1 MKGKGRQSFPF
12 RCLIMDKEKRIDLTD
27 KAIKGVV
34 QSLANSVR
42 DGEDYIPAKA
52 YVTENFWKGTEEFLE
67 KPRKGAK
74 WSLGYANI
82 NLTPADY
89 AKHAYYM
96 GGYIS
101 PDNKFKNIIEEV
113 VDDMQGRAIALDDG
127 SGRGVSV
134 FCTID
139 CIGTTNGDI
148 RVIRKK
154 FKNKFEKLFPDKKI
168 ASVNVFSTHTH
179 SCVDT
184 EGIWTDFPG
193 KLFRN
198 LGRRY
203 TGKGVLERGADEQ
216 YMRFLCEGVSDTL
229 IKAVQDMCEGKL
241 YLAQKD
247 ITEDYFSNR
256 NRPSAPSIVTDITR
270 LTFIPSDKKR
280 TPTMIINLPAHPDV
294 AGLPVGDE
302 PGSGRRLS
310 GDYVHYLGE
319 FINRAGYNLMFFNGA
334 ICAIYMARDKSNDG
348 LKFNYRY
355 EQSIRFGYE
364 IARIALSLTKTLNE
378 IKKDKL
384 LYNEEEILRDMTL
397 SAQNGG
403 TYTLWCENWE
413 PVEEKKV
420 QPLLNIRLSEVKIPI
435 KNPVMALAG
444 KLKLANFKVLTEG
457 KHKYAIYSEIGY
469 LELGKELKVAMVPG
483 EFCCDL
489 LTGGASL
496 YADGAVSHKDFG
508 YPSVREIFG
517 EDTIAFGLAN
527 DAIGYIVP
535 DNDYTMGDPMNHYHE
550 LVSLGDETGSSV
562 MKGFIKMAK
571 ELGIK

>member
-1 MKGKGRQSFPF
+1 
-12 RCLIMDKEKRIDLTD
+12 MDVEKRINLTD
-27 KAIKGVV
+27 KVIHGVLQGFSNAV
-34 QSLANSVR
+34 K
-42 DGEDYIPAKA
+42 DGSDYIPVEA
-52 YVTENFWKGTEEFLE
+52 YVPENFFEGTNKFL
-67 KPRKGAK
+67 KNPSKNGK

-82 NLTPADY
+82 NLTPLDY
-89 AKHAYYM
+89 AKRNYYM

-101 PDNKFKNIIEEV
+101 PDNGFKNLIEEV
-113 VDDMQGRAIALDDG
+113 VDAMKGRAIALDDG

-154 FKNKFEKLFPDKKI
+154 FKEKFEALYPDRKI

-193 KLFRN
+193 KLLRN
-198 LGRRY
+198 FKRKK
-203 TGKGVLERGADEQ
+203 KGNGALERGADEQ

-229 IKAVQDMCEGKL
+229 IKAVQDMCEGEL
-241 YLAQKD
+241 TLAQKD

-270 LTFIPSDKKR
+270 LIFTPDDKSK

-294 AGLPVGDE
+294 AGFPVKDE

-310 GDYVHYLGE
+310 GDYVYYLGE
-319 FINRAGYNLMFFNGA
+319 TVSKAGYNLMFFNGA
-334 ICAIYMARDKSNDG
+334 ICAIYMARGKSNDD
-348 LKFNYRY
+348 LKFHHRY
-355 EQSIRFGYE
+355 EESIRFGRE
-364 IARIALSLTKTLNE
+364 IGRIALSLTKTLDE

-384 LYNEEEILRDMTL
+384 LYDEAEIATDTELAKR
-397 SAQNGG
+397 NGG
-403 TYTLWCENWE
+403 KYTLWCEGWE

-420 QPLLNIRLSEVKIPI
+420 KPLLNIRIKEVKIPI
-435 KNPVMALAG
+435 MNPLMAAAG

-457 KHKYAIYSEIGY
+457 KGKYAIYSEIGY
-469 LELGKELKVAMVPG
+469 IEFGKELKVAMVPG

-489 LTGGASL
+489 LKGGASL
-496 YADGAVSHKDFG
+496 YADGSITHTDFG
-508 YPSVREIFG
+508 LPSVRDIFG

-550 LVSLGDETGSSV
+550 LVSLGCLTGSSV
-562 MKGFIKMAK
+562 MKGFVEMAK
-571 ELGIK
+571 ELEIK

>member
-1 MKGKGRQSFPF
+1 
-12 RCLIMDKEKRIDLTD
+12 MDVEKRINFTD
-27 KAIKGVV
+27 KVIHGILQGFSNAVK
-34 QSLANSVR
+34 
-42 DGEDYIPAKA
+42 DGSDYIPVEA
-52 YVTENFWKGTEEFLE
+52 YVPENFFEGTKKFL
-67 KPRKGAK
+67 KNPSKNGK

-82 NLTPADY
+82 NLTPLDY
-89 AKHAYYM
+89 ANRNYYM

-101 PDNKFKNIIEEV
+101 PDNGFKNLIEEV
-113 VDDMQGRAIALDDG
+113 VDAMKGRAIALDDG

-154 FKNKFEKLFPDKKI
+154 FREKFEELYPDRKI

-193 KLFRN
+193 KLLRN
-198 LGRRY
+198 FKRKK
-203 TGKGVLERGADEQ
+203 KGNGALERGADEQ

-229 IKAVQDMCEGKL
+229 IKAVQDMCEGEL
-241 YLAQKD
+241 TIAQKD

-270 LTFIPSDKKR
+270 LTFTPDDKSK

-294 AGLPVGDE
+294 AGFPVKDE

-310 GDYVHYLGE
+310 GDYVYYLGE
-319 FINRAGYNLMFFNGA
+319 TVSKAGYNLMFFNGA
-334 ICAIYMARDKSNDG
+334 ICAIYMARGKSNDD
-348 LKFNYRY
+348 LKFNHRY
-355 EQSIRFGYE
+355 EESIRFGRE
-364 IARIALSLTKTLNE
+364 IGRIALSLTKTLDE

-384 LYNEEEILRDMTL
+384 LYDEAEIVTDTELAKR
-397 SAQNGG
+397 NGG
-403 TYTLWCENWE
+403 NYTLWCEGWE

-420 QPLLNIRLSEVKIPI
+420 KPLLNIRIKEVKIPI
-435 KNPVMALAG
+435 MNPLMAAAG

-457 KHKYAIYSEIGY
+457 KGKYAIYSEIGY
-469 LELGKELKVAMVPG
+469 IEFGKELKVAMVPG

-489 LTGGASL
+489 LKGGASL
-496 YADGAVSHKDFG
+496 YADGSITHTDFG
-508 YPSVREIFG
+508 LPSVRDIFG

-550 LVSLGDETGSSV
+550 LVSLGCLTGSSV
-562 MKGFIKMAK
+562 MKGFVEMAK
-571 ELGIK
+571 ELQIK

>member
-1 MKGKGRQSFPF
+1 
-12 RCLIMDKEKRIDLTD
+12 MDVEKRINFTD
-27 KAIKGVV
+27 KVIHGILQGFSNAVK
-34 QSLANSVR
+34 
-42 DGEDYIPAKA
+42 DGSDYIPVEA
-52 YVTENFWKGTEEFLE
+52 YVPENFFEGTKKFL
-67 KPRKGAK
+67 KNPSKNGK

-82 NLTPADY
+82 NLTPLDY
-89 AKHAYYM
+89 ANRNYYM

-101 PDNKFKNIIEEV
+101 PDNGFKNLIEEV
-113 VDDMQGRAIALDDG
+113 VDAMKGRAIALDDG

-154 FKNKFEKLFPDKKI
+154 FKEKFEELYPDRKI

-193 KLFRN
+193 KLLRN
-198 LGRRY
+198 FKRKK
-203 TGKGVLERGADEQ
+203 KGNGALERGADEQ

-229 IKAVQDMCEGKL
+229 IKAVQDMCEGEL
-241 YLAQKD
+241 TIAQKD

-270 LTFIPSDKKR
+270 LTFTPDDKSK

-294 AGLPVGDE
+294 AGFPVKDE

-310 GDYVHYLGE
+310 GDYVYYLGE
-319 FINRAGYNLMFFNGA
+319 TVSKAGYNLMFFNGA
-334 ICAIYMARDKSNDG
+334 ICAIYMARGKSNDD
-348 LKFNYRY
+348 LKFNHRY
-355 EQSIRFGYE
+355 EESIRFGRE
-364 IARIALSLTKTLNE
+364 IGRIALSLTKTLDE

-384 LYNEEEILRDMTL
+384 LYDEAEIVTDTELAKR
-397 SAQNGG
+397 NGG
-403 TYTLWCENWE
+403 NYTLWCEGWE

-420 QPLLNIRLSEVKIPI
+420 KPLLNIRIKEVKIPI
-435 KNPVMALAG
+435 MNPLMAAAG
-444 KLKLANFKVLTEG
+444 KLKLANFKVLTDG
-457 KHKYAIYSEIGY
+457 KGKYAIYSEIGY
-469 LELGKELKVAMVPG
+469 IEFGKELKVAMVPG

-489 LTGGASL
+489 LKGGASL
-496 YADGAVSHKDFG
+496 YADGSITHTDFG
-508 YPSVREIFG
+508 LPSVRDIFG

-550 LVSLGDETGSSV
+550 LVSLGCLTGSSV
-562 MKGFIKMAK
+562 MKGFVEMAK
-571 ELGIK
+571 ELEIK

>member
-1 MKGKGRQSFPF
+1 
-12 RCLIMDKEKRIDLTD
+12 MDVEKRINFTD
-27 KAIKGVV
+27 KVIHGILQGFSNAVK
-34 QSLANSVR
+34 
-42 DGEDYIPAKA
+42 DGSDYIPVEA
-52 YVTENFWKGTEEFLE
+52 YVPENFFEGTKKFL
-67 KPRKGAK
+67 KNPSKNGK

-82 NLTPADY
+82 NLTPLDY
-89 AKHAYYM
+89 ANRNYYM

-101 PDNKFKNIIEEV
+101 PDNGFKNLIEEV
-113 VDDMQGRAIALDDG
+113 VDAMKGRSIAIDDG

-154 FKNKFEKLFPDKKI
+154 FKEKFEELYPDRKI

-193 KLFRN
+193 KLLRN
-198 LGRRY
+198 FKRKK
-203 TGKGVLERGADEQ
+203 KGNGALERGADEQ

-229 IKAVQDMCEGKL
+229 IKAVQDMCEGEL
-241 YLAQKD
+241 TIAQKD

-270 LTFIPSDKKR
+270 LTFTPDDKSK

-294 AGLPVGDE
+294 AGFPVKDE

-310 GDYVHYLGE
+310 GDYVYYLGE
-319 FINRAGYNLMFFNGA
+319 TVSKAGYNLMFFNGA
-334 ICAIYMARDKSNDG
+334 ICAIYMARGKSNDD
-348 LKFNYRY
+348 LKFHHRY
-355 EQSIRFGYE
+355 EESIRFGRE
-364 IARIALSLTKTLNE
+364 IGRIALSLTKTLDE

-384 LYNEEEILRDMTL
+384 LYDEAEIATDTELAKR
-397 SAQNGG
+397 NGG
-403 TYTLWCENWE
+403 NYTLWCEGWE

-420 QPLLNIRLSEVKIPI
+420 KPLLNIRIKEVKIPI
-435 KNPVMALAG
+435 MNPLMAAAG

-457 KHKYAIYSEIGY
+457 KGKYAIYSEIGY
-469 LELGKELKVAMVPG
+469 IEFGKELKVAMVPG

-489 LTGGASL
+489 LKGGASL
-496 YADGAVSHKDFG
+496 YADGSITHTDFG
-508 YPSVREIFG
+508 LPSVRDIFG

-550 LVSLGDETGSSV
+550 LVSLGCLTGSSV
-562 MKGFIKMAK
+562 MKGFVEMAK
-571 ELGIK
+571 ELEIK

>member
-1 MKGKGRQSFPF
+1 ME
-12 RCLIMDKEKRIDLTD
+12 KEKRVQLTH
-27 KAIKGVV
+27 KAINGVLQV
-34 QSLANSVR
+34 FANSLK
-42 DGEDYIPAKA
+42 DGGDFIPVGS
-52 YVTENFWKGTEEFLE
+52 YVPENFWEGTEEFLE
-67 KPRKGAK
+67 KPAEKAK
-74 WSLGYANI
+74 WSLGYANVD
-82 NLTPADY
+82 LTPVDY
-89 AKHAYYM
+89 AKRNYYM
-96 GGYIS
+96 GGYIA
-101 PDNKFKNIIEEV
+101 PENKFKNLIEEV

-154 FKNKFEKLFPDKKI
+154 FKEKFLEQFPDKKI

-184 EGIWTDFPG
+184 EGLWTDFPG
-193 KLFRN
+193 KLLRN
-198 LGRRY
+198 WKRNRR
-203 TGKGVLERGADEQ
+203 GKGVLERGADEQ
-216 YMRFLCEGVSDTL
+216 YMRFLCESVSDTL
-229 IKAVQDMCEGKL
+229 IKAVADMCEGKMT
-241 YLAQKD
+241 LAQKD

-270 LTFIPSDKKR
+270 LTFIPDDKKR
-280 TPTMIINLPAHPDV
+280 TPTMIVNLPAHPDV

-302 PGSGRRLS
+302 PGSGRRLC
-310 GDYVHYLGE
+310 GDYVHYMGKT
-319 FINRAGYNLMFFNGA
+319 INKAGFNFMFFNGA

-348 LKFNYRY
+348 LKFNHRY
-355 EQSIRFGYE
+355 EQSIRFGRE
-364 IARIALSLTKTLNE
+364 VGRIALSLTKTLDE

-384 LYNEEEILRDMTL
+384 LYDEAEIATDSEL
-397 SAQNGG
+397 SKRNGAK
-403 TYTLWCENWE
+403 YTLWCEDWE

-420 QPLLNIRLSEVKIPI
+420 SPLLNIRIKEVKIPI
-435 KNPVMALAG
+435 KNPLLAAAG
-444 KLKLANFKVLTEG
+444 KLRLANYKVLTEG
-457 KHKYAIYSEIGY
+457 ENAYAVYSEIGY
-469 LELGKELKVAMVPG
+469 IEFGNELKVAMVPG

-496 YADGAVSHKDFG
+496 YADGSVSHKDFG

-535 DNDYTMGDPMNHYHE
+535 DNDYTMGDPKDHYHE
-550 LVSLGDETGSSV
+550 LVSLGYLTGSSV
-562 MKGFIKMAK
+562 MQGFVDMAK
-571 ELGIK
+571 ELKIK

>member
-1 MKGKGRQSFPF
+1 ME
-12 RCLIMDKEKRIDLTD
+12 KEKRVQLTH
-27 KAIKGVV
+27 KAINGVLQV
-34 QSLANSVR
+34 FANSLK
-42 DGEDYIPAKA
+42 DGGDFIPVGS
-52 YVTENFWKGTEEFLE
+52 YVPENFWEGTEKFLE
-67 KPRKGAK
+67 KPAEKAK
-74 WSLGYANI
+74 WSLGYANVD
-82 NLTPADY
+82 LTPVDY
-89 AKHAYYM
+89 AKRNYYM
-96 GGYIS
+96 GGYIA
-101 PDNKFKNIIEEV
+101 PENKFKNLIEEV

-154 FKNKFEKLFPDKKI
+154 FKEKFLEQFPDKKI

-184 EGIWTDFPG
+184 EGLWTDFPG
-193 KLFRN
+193 KLLRN
-198 LGRRY
+198 WKRNRR
-203 TGKGVLERGADEQ
+203 GKGVLERGADEQ
-216 YMRFLCEGVSDTL
+216 YMRFLCESVSDTL
-229 IKAVQDMCEGKL
+229 IKAVADMCEGKMT
-241 YLAQKD
+241 LAQKD

-270 LTFIPSDKKR
+270 LTFIPDNKKR
-280 TPTMIINLPAHPDV
+280 TPTMIVNLPAHPDV

-302 PGSGRRLS
+302 PGSGRRLC
-310 GDYVHYLGE
+310 GDYVHYMGKT
-319 FINRAGYNLMFFNGA
+319 INKAGFNFMFFNGA

-348 LKFNYRY
+348 LKFNHRY
-355 EQSIRFGYE
+355 EQSIRFGRE
-364 IARIALSLTKTLNE
+364 VGRIALSLTKTLDE

-384 LYNEEEILRDMTL
+384 LYDEAEIATDSEL
-397 SAQNGG
+397 SKRNGAK
-403 TYTLWCENWE
+403 YTLWCEDWE

-420 QPLLNIRLSEVKIPI
+420 SPLLNIRIKEVKIPI
-435 KNPVMALAG
+435 KNPLLAAAG
-444 KLKLANFKVLTEG
+444 KLRLANYKVLTEG
-457 KHKYAIYSEIGY
+457 ENAYAVYSEIGY
-469 LELGKELKVAMVPG
+469 IEFGNELKVAMVPG

-496 YADGAVSHKDFG
+496 YADGSVSHKDFG

-535 DNDYTMGDPMNHYHE
+535 DNDYTMGDPKDHYHE
-550 LVSLGDETGSSV
+550 LVSLGYLTGSSV
-562 MKGFIKMAK
+562 MQGFVDMAK
-571 ELGIK
+571 ELKIK

>member
-1 MKGKGRQSFPF
+1 
-12 RCLIMDKEKRIDLTD
+12 MDVEKRINLTD
-27 KAIKGVV
+27 KVIHGILQGFSNAVK
-34 QSLANSVR
+34 
-42 DGEDYIPAKA
+42 DGSDYIPVEA
-52 YVTENFWKGTEEFLE
+52 YVPENFFEGTKKFL
-67 KPRKGAK
+67 KNPSKNGK

-82 NLTPADY
+82 NLTPLDY
-89 AKHAYYM
+89 AKRNYYM

-101 PDNKFKNIIEEV
+101 PDNGFKNLIEEV
-113 VDDMQGRAIALDDG
+113 VDAMKGRAIALDDG

-148 RVIRKK
+148 KVIRKK
-154 FKNKFEKLFPDKKI
+154 FKEKFEELYPDRKI

-193 KLFRN
+193 KLLRN
-198 LGRRY
+198 FKRKK
-203 TGKGVLERGADEQ
+203 KGNGALERGADEQ

-229 IKAVQDMCEGKL
+229 IKAVQDMCEGEL
-241 YLAQKD
+241 TLAQKD

-270 LTFIPSDKKR
+270 LIFTPDDKSK

-294 AGLPVGDE
+294 AGFPVKDE

-310 GDYVHYLGE
+310 GDYVYYLGE
-319 FINRAGYNLMFFNGA
+319 TVSKAGYNLMFFNGA
-334 ICAIYMARDKSNDG
+334 ICAIYMARGKSNDD
-348 LKFNYRY
+348 LKFHHRY
-355 EQSIRFGYE
+355 EESIRFGRE
-364 IARIALSLTKTLNE
+364 IGRIALSLTKTLDE

-384 LYNEEEILRDMTL
+384 LYNEAEIATDTELAKR
-397 SAQNGG
+397 NGG
-403 TYTLWCENWE
+403 KYTLWCEGWE

-420 QPLLNIRLSEVKIPI
+420 KPLLNIRIKEVKIPI
-435 KNPVMALAG
+435 MNPLMAAAG

-457 KHKYAIYSEIGY
+457 KGKYAIYSEIGY
-469 LELGKELKVAMVPG
+469 IEFGKELKVAMVPG

-489 LTGGASL
+489 LKGGASL
-496 YADGAVSHKDFG
+496 YADGSITHTDFG
-508 YPSVREIFG
+508 LPSVRDIFG

-550 LVSLGDETGSSV
+550 LVSLGCLTGSSV
-562 MKGFIKMAK
+562 MKGFVEMARELEIK
-571 ELGIK
+571 

>member
-1 MKGKGRQSFPF
+1 
-12 RCLIMDKEKRIDLTD
+12 MDVEKRINFTD
-27 KAIKGVV
+27 KVIHGILQGFSNAVK
-34 QSLANSVR
+34 
-42 DGEDYIPAKA
+42 DGSDYIPVEA
-52 YVTENFWKGTEEFLE
+52 YVPENFFEGTKKFL
-67 KPRKGAK
+67 KNPSKNGK

-82 NLTPADY
+82 NLTPLDY
-89 AKHAYYM
+89 ANRNYYM

-101 PDNKFKNIIEEV
+101 PDNGFKNLIEEV
-113 VDDMQGRAIALDDG
+113 VDAMKGRAIALDDG

-154 FKNKFEKLFPDKKI
+154 FKEKFEELYPDRKI

-193 KLFRN
+193 KLLRN
-198 LGRRY
+198 FKRKK
-203 TGKGVLERGADEQ
+203 KGNGALERGADEQ

-229 IKAVQDMCEGKL
+229 IKAVQDMCEGEL
-241 YLAQKD
+241 TIAQKD

-270 LTFIPSDKKR
+270 LTFTPDDKSK

-294 AGLPVGDE
+294 AGFPVKDE

-310 GDYVHYLGE
+310 GDYVYYLGE
-319 FINRAGYNLMFFNGA
+319 TVSKAGYNLMFFNGA
-334 ICAIYMARDKSNDG
+334 ICAIYMARGKSNDD
-348 LKFNYRY
+348 LKFNHRY
-355 EQSIRFGYE
+355 EESIRFGRE
-364 IARIALSLTKTLNE
+364 IGRIALSLTKTLDE

-384 LYNEEEILRDMTL
+384 LYNEAEIVTDTELAKR
-397 SAQNGG
+397 NGG
-403 TYTLWCENWE
+403 NYTLWCEGWE

-420 QPLLNIRLSEVKIPI
+420 KPLLNIRIKEVKIPI
-435 KNPVMALAG
+435 MNPLMAAAG

-457 KHKYAIYSEIGY
+457 KGKYAIYSEIGY
-469 LELGKELKVAMVPG
+469 IEFGKELKVAMVPG

-489 LTGGASL
+489 LKGGASL
-496 YADGAVSHKDFG
+496 YADGSITHTDFG
-508 YPSVREIFG
+508 LPSVRDIFG

-550 LVSLGDETGSSV
+550 LVSLGCLTGSSV
-562 MKGFIKMAK
+562 MKGFVEMAK
-571 ELGIK
+571 ELEIK

>member
-1 MKGKGRQSFPF
+1 
-12 RCLIMDKEKRIDLTD
+12 MDVEKRINLTD
-27 KAIKGVV
+27 KVIHGILQGFSNAVK
-34 QSLANSVR
+34 
-42 DGEDYIPAKA
+42 DGSDYIPVEA
-52 YVTENFWKGTEEFLE
+52 YVPENFFEGTKKFL
-67 KPRKGAK
+67 KNPSKNGK

-82 NLTPADY
+82 NLTPLDY
-89 AKHAYYM
+89 AKRNYYM

-101 PDNKFKNIIEEV
+101 PDNGFKNLIEEV
-113 VDDMQGRAIALDDG
+113 VDAMKGRAIALDDG

-154 FKNKFEKLFPDKKI
+154 FKEKFEELYPDRKI

-193 KLFRN
+193 KLLRN
-198 LGRRY
+198 FKRKK
-203 TGKGVLERGADEQ
+203 KGNGALERGADEQ

-229 IKAVQDMCEGKL
+229 IKAVQDMCEGEL
-241 YLAQKD
+241 TLAQKD

-270 LTFIPSDKKR
+270 LIFTPDDKSK

-294 AGLPVGDE
+294 AGFPVKDE

-310 GDYVHYLGE
+310 GDYVYYLGE
-319 FINRAGYNLMFFNGA
+319 TVSKAGYNLMFFNGA
-334 ICAIYMARDKSNDG
+334 ICAIYMARGKSNDD
-348 LKFNYRY
+348 LKFHHRY
-355 EQSIRFGYE
+355 EESIRFGRE
-364 IARIALSLTKTLNE
+364 IGRIALSLTKTLDE

-384 LYNEEEILRDMTL
+384 LYDEAEIATDTELAKR
-397 SAQNGG
+397 NGG
-403 TYTLWCENWE
+403 KYTLWCEGWE

-420 QPLLNIRLSEVKIPI
+420 KPLLNIRIKEVKIPI
-435 KNPVMALAG
+435 MNPLMAAAG

-457 KHKYAIYSEIGY
+457 KGKYAIYSEIGY
-469 LELGKELKVAMVPG
+469 IEFGKELKVAMVPG

-489 LTGGASL
+489 LKGGASL
-496 YADGAVSHKDFG
+496 YADGSITHTDFG
-508 YPSVREIFG
+508 LPSVRDIFG

-550 LVSLGDETGSSV
+550 LVSLGCLTGSSV
-562 MKGFIKMAK
+562 MKGFVEMARELEIK
-571 ELGIK
+571 

>member
-1 MKGKGRQSFPF
+1 
-12 RCLIMDKEKRIDLTD
+12 MDVEKRINFTD
-27 KAIKGVV
+27 KVIHGILQGFSNAVK
-34 QSLANSVR
+34 
-42 DGEDYIPAKA
+42 DGSDYIPVEA
-52 YVTENFWKGTEEFLE
+52 YVPENFFEGTKKFL
-67 KPRKGAK
+67 KNPSKNGK
-74 WSLGYANI
+74 WSLGYASI
-82 NLTPADY
+82 NLTPLDY
-89 AKHAYYM
+89 ANRNYYM

-101 PDNKFKNIIEEV
+101 PDNGFKNLIEEV
-113 VDDMQGRAIALDDG
+113 VDAMKGRAIALDDG

-154 FKNKFEKLFPDKKI
+154 FKEKFEELYPDRKI

-193 KLFRN
+193 KLLRN
-198 LGRRY
+198 FKRKK
-203 TGKGVLERGADEQ
+203 KGNGALERGADEQ

-229 IKAVQDMCEGKL
+229 IKAVQDMCEGEL
-241 YLAQKD
+241 TIAQKD

-270 LTFIPSDKKR
+270 LTFTPDDKSK

-294 AGLPVGDE
+294 AGFPVKDE

-310 GDYVHYLGE
+310 GDYVYYLGE
-319 FINRAGYNLMFFNGA
+319 TVSKAGYNLMFFNGA
-334 ICAIYMARDKSNDG
+334 ICAIYMARGKSNDD
-348 LKFNYRY
+348 LKFNHRY
-355 EQSIRFGYE
+355 EESIRFGRE
-364 IARIALSLTKTLNE
+364 IGRIALSLTKTLDE

-384 LYNEEEILRDMTL
+384 LYDEAEIVTDTELAKR
-397 SAQNGG
+397 NGG
-403 TYTLWCENWE
+403 NYTLWCEGWE

-420 QPLLNIRLSEVKIPI
+420 KPLLNIRIKEVKIPI
-435 KNPVMALAG
+435 MNPLMAAAG

-457 KHKYAIYSEIGY
+457 KGKYAIYSEIGY
-469 LELGKELKVAMVPG
+469 IEFGKELKVAMVPG

-489 LTGGASL
+489 LKGGASL
-496 YADGAVSHKDFG
+496 YADGSITHTDFG
-508 YPSVREIFG
+508 LPSVRDIFG

-550 LVSLGDETGSSV
+550 LVSLGCLTGSSV
-562 MKGFIKMAK
+562 MKGFVEMAK
-571 ELGIK
+571 ELEIK

>member
-1 MKGKGRQSFPF
+1 
-12 RCLIMDKEKRIDLTD
+12 MDVEKRINLTD
-27 KAIKGVV
+27 KVIHGILQGFSNAVK
-34 QSLANSVR
+34 
-42 DGEDYIPAKA
+42 DGSDYIPVEA
-52 YVTENFWKGTEEFLE
+52 YVPENFFEGTKKFL
-67 KPRKGAK
+67 KNPSKNGK

-82 NLTPADY
+82 NLTPLDY
-89 AKHAYYM
+89 AKRNYYM

-101 PDNKFKNIIEEV
+101 PDNGFKNLIEEV
-113 VDDMQGRAIALDDG
+113 ADAMKGRAIALDDG

-148 RVIRKK
+148 KVIRKK
-154 FKNKFEKLFPDKKI
+154 FKEKFEELYPDRKI

-193 KLFRN
+193 KLLRN
-198 LGRRY
+198 FKRKK
-203 TGKGVLERGADEQ
+203 KGNGALERGADEQ

-229 IKAVQDMCEGKL
+229 IKAVQDMCEGEL
-241 YLAQKD
+241 TLAQKD

-270 LTFIPSDKKR
+270 LIFTPDDKSK

-294 AGLPVGDE
+294 AGFPVKDE

-310 GDYVHYLGE
+310 GDYVYYLGE
-319 FINRAGYNLMFFNGA
+319 TVSKAGYNLMFFNGA
-334 ICAIYMARDKSNDG
+334 ICAIYMARGKSNDD
-348 LKFNYRY
+348 LKFHHRY
-355 EQSIRFGYE
+355 EESIRFGRE
-364 IARIALSLTKTLNE
+364 IGRIALSLTKTLDE

-384 LYNEEEILRDMTL
+384 LYDEAEIVTDTELAKR
-397 SAQNGG
+397 NGG
-403 TYTLWCENWE
+403 KYTLWCEGWE

-420 QPLLNIRLSEVKIPI
+420 KPLLNIRIKEVKIPI
-435 KNPVMALAG
+435 MNPLMAAAG

-457 KHKYAIYSEIGY
+457 KGKYAIYSEIGY
-469 LELGKELKVAMVPG
+469 IEFGKELKVAMVPG

-489 LTGGASL
+489 LKGGASL
-496 YADGAVSHKDFG
+496 YADGSITHTDFG
-508 YPSVREIFG
+508 LPSVRDIFG

-550 LVSLGDETGSSV
+550 LVSLGCLTGSSV
-562 MKGFIKMAK
+562 MKGFVEMAK
-571 ELGIK
+571 ELEIK

>member
-1 MKGKGRQSFPF
+1 
-12 RCLIMDKEKRIDLTD
+12 MDVEKRINLTD
-27 KAIKGVV
+27 KVIHGILQGFSNAVK
-34 QSLANSVR
+34 
-42 DGEDYIPAKA
+42 DGSDYIPVEA
-52 YVTENFWKGTEEFLE
+52 YVPENFFEGTKKFL
-67 KPRKGAK
+67 KNPSKNGK

-82 NLTPADY
+82 NLTPLDY
-89 AKHAYYM
+89 AKRNYYM

-101 PDNKFKNIIEEV
+101 PDNGFKNLIEEV
-113 VDDMQGRAIALDDG
+113 VDAMKGRAIALDDG

-154 FKNKFEKLFPDKKI
+154 FKEKFEELYPDRKI

-193 KLFRN
+193 KLLRN
-198 LGRRY
+198 FKRKK
-203 TGKGVLERGADEQ
+203 KGNGALERGADEQ

-229 IKAVQDMCEGKL
+229 IKAVQDMCEGEL
-241 YLAQKD
+241 TLAQKD

-270 LTFIPSDKKR
+270 LIFTPDDKSK

-294 AGLPVGDE
+294 AGFPVKDE

-310 GDYVHYLGE
+310 GDYVYYLGE
-319 FINRAGYNLMFFNGA
+319 TVSKAGYNLMFFNGA
-334 ICAIYMARDKSNDG
+334 ICAIYMARGKSNDD
-348 LKFNYRY
+348 LKFHHRY
-355 EQSIRFGYE
+355 EESIRFGRE
-364 IARIALSLTKTLNE
+364 IGRIALSLTKTLDE

-384 LYNEEEILRDMTL
+384 LYDEAEIATDTELAKR
-397 SAQNGG
+397 NGG
-403 TYTLWCENWE
+403 KYTLWCEGWE

-420 QPLLNIRLSEVKIPI
+420 KPLLNIRIKEVKIPI
-435 KNPVMALAG
+435 MNPLMAAAG

-457 KHKYAIYSEIGY
+457 KGKYAIYSEIGY
-469 LELGKELKVAMVPG
+469 IEFGKELKVAMVPG

-489 LTGGASL
+489 LKGGASL
-496 YADGAVSHKDFG
+496 YADGSITHTDFG
-508 YPSVREIFG
+508 LPSVRDIFG

-550 LVSLGDETGSSV
+550 LVSLGCLTGSSV
-562 MKGFIKMAK
+562 MKGFVEMAK
-571 ELGIK
+571 ELEIK

>member
-1 MKGKGRQSFPF
+1 
-12 RCLIMDKEKRIDLTD
+12 MDVEKRINLTD
-27 KAIKGVV
+27 KVIHGILQGFSNAVK
-34 QSLANSVR
+34 
-42 DGEDYIPAKA
+42 DGSDYIPVEA
-52 YVTENFWKGTEEFLE
+52 YVPENFFEGTKKFL
-67 KPRKGAK
+67 KNPSKNGK

-82 NLTPADY
+82 NLTPLDY
-89 AKHAYYM
+89 AKRNYYM

-101 PDNKFKNIIEEV
+101 PDNGFKNLIEEV
-113 VDDMQGRAIALDDG
+113 VDAMKGRAIALDDG

-154 FKNKFEKLFPDKKI
+154 FKEKFEALYPDRKI

-193 KLFRN
+193 KLLRN
-198 LGRRY
+198 FKRKK
-203 TGKGVLERGADEQ
+203 KGNGALERGADEQ

-229 IKAVQDMCEGKL
+229 IKAVQDMCEGEL
-241 YLAQKD
+241 TLAQKD

-270 LTFIPSDKKR
+270 LIFTPDDKSK

-294 AGLPVGDE
+294 AGFPVKDE

-310 GDYVHYLGE
+310 GDYVYYLGE
-319 FINRAGYNLMFFNGA
+319 TVSKAGYNLMFFNGA
-334 ICAIYMARDKSNDG
+334 ICAIYMARGKSNDD
-348 LKFNYRY
+348 LKFHHRY
-355 EQSIRFGYE
+355 EESIRFGRE
-364 IARIALSLTKTLNE
+364 IGRIALSLTKTLDE

-384 LYNEEEILRDMTL
+384 LYNEAEIATDTELAKR
-397 SAQNGG
+397 NGG
-403 TYTLWCENWE
+403 KYTLWCEGWE

-420 QPLLNIRLSEVKIPI
+420 KPLLNIRIKEVKIPI
-435 KNPVMALAG
+435 MNPLMAAAG

-457 KHKYAIYSEIGY
+457 KGKYAIYSEIGY
-469 LELGKELKVAMVPG
+469 IEFGKELKVAMVPG

-489 LTGGASL
+489 LKGGASL
-496 YADGAVSHKDFG
+496 YADGSITHTDFG
-508 YPSVREIFG
+508 LPSVRDIFG

-550 LVSLGDETGSSV
+550 LVSLGCLTGSSV
-562 MKGFIKMAK
+562 MKGFVEMARELEIK
-571 ELGIK
+571 

>member
-1 MKGKGRQSFPF
+1 
-12 RCLIMDKEKRIDLTD
+12 MDVEKRINLTD
-27 KAIKGVV
+27 KVIHGVLQGFSNAV
-34 QSLANSVR
+34 K
-42 DGEDYIPAKA
+42 DGSDYIPVEA
-52 YVTENFWKGTEEFLE
+52 YVPENFFEGTKKFL
-67 KPRKGAK
+67 KNPSKNGK

-82 NLTPADY
+82 NLTPLDY
-89 AKHAYYM
+89 AKRNYYM

-101 PDNKFKNIIEEV
+101 PDNGFKNLIEEV
-113 VDDMQGRAIALDDG
+113 VDAMKGRAIALDDG

-154 FKNKFEKLFPDKKI
+154 FKEKFEALYPDRKI

-193 KLFRN
+193 KLLRN
-198 LGRRY
+198 FKRKK
-203 TGKGVLERGADEQ
+203 KGNGALERGADEQ

-229 IKAVQDMCEGKL
+229 IKAVQDMCEGEL
-241 YLAQKD
+241 TLAQKD

-270 LTFIPSDKKR
+270 LIFTPDDKSK

-294 AGLPVGDE
+294 AGFPVKDE

-310 GDYVHYLGE
+310 GDYVYYLGE
-319 FINRAGYNLMFFNGA
+319 TVSKAGYNLMFFNGA
-334 ICAIYMARDKSNDG
+334 ICAIYMARGKSNDD
-348 LKFNYRY
+348 LKFNHRY
-355 EQSIRFGYE
+355 EESIRFGRE
-364 IARIALSLTKTLNE
+364 IGRIALSLTKTLDE

-384 LYNEEEILRDMTL
+384 LYDEAEIVTDTELAKR
-397 SAQNGG
+397 NGG
-403 TYTLWCENWE
+403 NYTLWCEGWE

-420 QPLLNIRLSEVKIPI
+420 MPLLNIRIKEVKIPI
-435 KNPVMALAG
+435 MNPLMAAAG

-457 KHKYAIYSEIGY
+457 KGKYAIYSEIGY
-469 LELGKELKVAMVPG
+469 IEFGKELKVAMVPG

-489 LTGGASL
+489 LKGGASL
-496 YADGAVSHKDFG
+496 YADGSITHTDFG
-508 YPSVREIFG
+508 LPSVRDIFG

-550 LVSLGDETGSSV
+550 LVSLGCLTGSSV
-562 MKGFIKMAK
+562 MKGFVEMAK
-571 ELGIK
+571 ELEIK

>member
-1 MKGKGRQSFPF
+1 
-12 RCLIMDKEKRIDLTD
+12 MDVEKRINFTD
-27 KAIKGVV
+27 RVIHGILQGFSNAVK
-34 QSLANSVR
+34 
-42 DGEDYIPAKA
+42 DGSDYIPVEA
-52 YVTENFWKGTEEFLE
+52 YVPENFFEGTKKFL
-67 KPRKGAK
+67 KNPSKNGK

-82 NLTPADY
+82 NLTPLDY
-89 AKHAYYM
+89 ANRNYYM

-101 PDNKFKNIIEEV
+101 PDNGFKNLIEEV
-113 VDDMQGRAIALDDG
+113 VDAMKGRAIALDDG

-154 FKNKFEKLFPDKKI
+154 FKEKFEELYPDRKI

-193 KLFRN
+193 KLLRN
-198 LGRRY
+198 FKRKK
-203 TGKGVLERGADEQ
+203 KGNGALERGADEQ

-229 IKAVQDMCEGKL
+229 IKAVQDMCEGEL
-241 YLAQKD
+241 TIAQKD

-270 LTFIPSDKKR
+270 LTFTPDDKNK

-294 AGLPVGDE
+294 AGFPVKDE

-310 GDYVHYLGE
+310 GDYVYYLGE
-319 FINRAGYNLMFFNGA
+319 TVSKAGYNLMFFNGA
-334 ICAIYMARDKSNDG
+334 ICAIYMARGKSNDD
-348 LKFNYRY
+348 LKFNHRY
-355 EQSIRFGYE
+355 EESIRFGRE
-364 IARIALSLTKTLNE
+364 IGRIALSLTKTLDE

-384 LYNEEEILRDMTL
+384 LYDEAEIVTDTELAKR
-397 SAQNGG
+397 NGG
-403 TYTLWCENWE
+403 NYTLWCEGWE

-420 QPLLNIRLSEVKIPI
+420 KPLLNIRIKEVKIPI
-435 KNPVMALAG
+435 MNPLMAAAG

-457 KHKYAIYSEIGY
+457 KGKYAIYSEIGY
-469 LELGKELKVAMVPG
+469 IEFGKELKVAMVPG

-489 LTGGASL
+489 LKGGASL
-496 YADGAVSHKDFG
+496 YADGSITHTDFG
-508 YPSVREIFG
+508 LPSVRDIFG

-550 LVSLGDETGSSV
+550 LVSLGCLTGSSV
-562 MKGFIKMAK
+562 MKGFVEMAK
-571 ELGIK
+571 ELEIK

>member
-1 MKGKGRQSFPF
+1 ME
-12 RCLIMDKEKRIDLTD
+12 KEKRVQLTH
-27 KAIKGVV
+27 KAINGVLQV
-34 QSLANSVR
+34 FANSLK
-42 DGEDYIPAKA
+42 DGGDFIPVGS
-52 YVTENFWKGTEEFLE
+52 YVPENFWEGTEEFLE
-67 KPRKGAK
+67 KPAEKAK
-74 WSLGYANI
+74 WSLGYANVD
-82 NLTPADY
+82 LTPVDY
-89 AKHAYYM
+89 AKRNYYM
-96 GGYIS
+96 GGYIA
-101 PDNKFKNIIEEV
+101 PENKFKNLIEEV

-154 FKNKFEKLFPDKKI
+154 FKEKFLEQFPDKKI

-184 EGIWTDFPG
+184 EGLWTDFPG
-193 KLFRN
+193 KLLRN
-198 LGRRY
+198 WKRNRR
-203 TGKGVLERGADEQ
+203 GKGVLERGADEQ
-216 YMRFLCEGVSDTL
+216 YMRFLCESVSDTL
-229 IKAVQDMCEGKL
+229 IKAVADMCEGKMT
-241 YLAQKD
+241 LAQKD

-270 LTFIPSDKKR
+270 LTFIPDNKKR
-280 TPTMIINLPAHPDV
+280 TPTMIVNLPAHPDV

-302 PGSGRRLS
+302 PGSGRRLC
-310 GDYVHYLGE
+310 GDYVHYMGKT
-319 FINRAGYNLMFFNGA
+319 INKAGFNFMFFNGA

-348 LKFNYRY
+348 LKFNHRY
-355 EQSIRFGYE
+355 EQSIRFGRE
-364 IARIALSLTKTLNE
+364 VGRIALSLTKTLDE

-384 LYNEEEILRDMTL
+384 LYDEAEIATDSEL
-397 SAQNGG
+397 SKRNGAK
-403 TYTLWCENWE
+403 YTLWCEDWE

-420 QPLLNIRLSEVKIPI
+420 SPLLNIRIKEVKIPI
-435 KNPVMALAG
+435 KNPLLAAAG
-444 KLKLANFKVLTEG
+444 KLRLANYKVLTEG
-457 KHKYAIYSEIGY
+457 ENAYAVYSEIGY
-469 LELGKELKVAMVPG
+469 IEFGNELKVAMVPG

-496 YADGAVSHKDFG
+496 YADGSVSHKDFG

-535 DNDYTMGDPMNHYHE
+535 DNDYTMGDPKDHYHE
-550 LVSLGDETGSSV
+550 LVSLGYLTGSSV
-562 MKGFIKMAK
+562 MQGFVDMAK
-571 ELGIK
+571 ELKIK

>member
-1 MKGKGRQSFPF
+1 
-12 RCLIMDKEKRIDLTD
+12 MDVEKRINLTD
-27 KAIKGVV
+27 KVIHGILQGFSNAVK
-34 QSLANSVR
+34 
-42 DGEDYIPAKA
+42 DGSDYIPVEA
-52 YVTENFWKGTEEFLE
+52 YVPENFFEGTKKFL
-67 KPRKGAK
+67 KNPSKNGK

-82 NLTPADY
+82 NLTPLDY
-89 AKHAYYM
+89 ANRNYYM

-101 PDNKFKNIIEEV
+101 PDNGFKNLIEEV
-113 VDDMQGRAIALDDG
+113 VDAMKGRAIALDDG

-154 FKNKFEKLFPDKKI
+154 FKEKFEELYPDRKI

-193 KLFRN
+193 KLLRN
-198 LGRRY
+198 FKRKK
-203 TGKGVLERGADEQ
+203 KGNGALERGADEQ

-229 IKAVQDMCEGKL
+229 IKAVQDMCEGEL
-241 YLAQKD
+241 TIAQKD

-270 LTFIPSDKKR
+270 LTFTPDDKSK

-294 AGLPVGDE
+294 AGFPVKDE
-302 PGSGRRLS
+302 PSSGRRLS
-310 GDYVHYLGE
+310 GDYVYYLGE
-319 FINRAGYNLMFFNGA
+319 TVSKAGYNLMFFNGA
-334 ICAIYMARDKSNDG
+334 ICAIYMARGKSNDD
-348 LKFNYRY
+348 LKFNHRY
-355 EQSIRFGYE
+355 EESIRFGRE
-364 IARIALSLTKTLNE
+364 IGRIALSLTKTLDE

-384 LYNEEEILRDMTL
+384 LYDEAEIVTDTELAKR
-397 SAQNGG
+397 NGG
-403 TYTLWCENWE
+403 NYTLWCEGWE

-420 QPLLNIRLSEVKIPI
+420 KPLLNIRIKEVKIPI
-435 KNPVMALAG
+435 MNPLMAAAG

-457 KHKYAIYSEIGY
+457 KGKYAIYSEIGY
-469 LELGKELKVAMVPG
+469 IEFGKELKVAMVPG

-489 LTGGASL
+489 LKGGASL
-496 YADGAVSHKDFG
+496 YADGSITHTDFG
-508 YPSVREIFG
+508 LPSVRDIFG

-550 LVSLGDETGSSV
+550 LVSLGCLTGSSV
-562 MKGFIKMAK
+562 MKGFVEMAK
-571 ELGIK
+571 ELEIK

>member
-1 MKGKGRQSFPF
+1 
-12 RCLIMDKEKRIDLTD
+12 MDVEKRINLTD
-27 KAIKGVV
+27 KVIHGILQGFSNAVK
-34 QSLANSVR
+34 
-42 DGEDYIPAKA
+42 DGSDYIPVEA
-52 YVTENFWKGTEEFLE
+52 YVPENFFEGTKKFL
-67 KPRKGAK
+67 KNPSKNGK

-82 NLTPADY
+82 NLTPLDY
-89 AKHAYYM
+89 AKRNYYM

-101 PDNKFKNIIEEV
+101 PDNGFKNLIEEV
-113 VDDMQGRAIALDDG
+113 VDAMKGRAIALDDG

-148 RVIRKK
+148 KVIRKK
-154 FKNKFEKLFPDKKI
+154 FKEKFEELYPDRKI

-193 KLFRN
+193 KLLRN
-198 LGRRY
+198 FKRKK
-203 TGKGVLERGADEQ
+203 KGNGALERGADEQ

-229 IKAVQDMCEGKL
+229 IKAVQDMCEGEL
-241 YLAQKD
+241 TLAQKD

-270 LTFIPSDKKR
+270 LIFTPDDKSK

-294 AGLPVGDE
+294 AGFPVKDE

-310 GDYVHYLGE
+310 GDYVYYLGE
-319 FINRAGYNLMFFNGA
+319 TVSKAGYNLMFFNGA
-334 ICAIYMARDKSNDG
+334 ICAIYMARGKSNDD
-348 LKFNYRY
+348 LKFHHRY
-355 EQSIRFGYE
+355 EESIRFGRE
-364 IARIALSLTKTLNE
+364 IGRIALSLTKTLDE

-384 LYNEEEILRDMTL
+384 LYDEAEIATDTELAKR
-397 SAQNGG
+397 NGG
-403 TYTLWCENWE
+403 KYTLWCEGWE

-420 QPLLNIRLSEVKIPI
+420 KPLLNIRIKEVKIPI
-435 KNPVMALAG
+435 MNPLMAAAG

-457 KHKYAIYSEIGY
+457 KGKYAIYSEIGY
-469 LELGKELKVAMVPG
+469 IEFGKELKVAMVPG

-489 LTGGASL
+489 LKGGASL
-496 YADGAVSHKDFG
+496 YADGSITHTDFG
-508 YPSVREIFG
+508 LPSVRDIFG

-550 LVSLGDETGSSV
+550 LVSLGCLTGSSV
-562 MKGFIKMAK
+562 MKGFVEMAK
-571 ELGIK
+571 ELEIK

>member
-1 MKGKGRQSFPF
+1 
-12 RCLIMDKEKRIDLTD
+12 MDVEKRINLTD
-27 KAIKGVV
+27 KVIHGVLQGFSNAV
-34 QSLANSVR
+34 K
-42 DGEDYIPAKA
+42 DGSDYIPVEA
-52 YVTENFWKGTEEFLE
+52 YVPENFFEGTKKFL
-67 KPRKGAK
+67 KNPSKNGK

-82 NLTPADY
+82 NLTPLDY
-89 AKHAYYM
+89 AKRNYYM

-101 PDNKFKNIIEEV
+101 PDNGFKNLIEEV
-113 VDDMQGRAIALDDG
+113 VDAMKGRAIALDDG

-154 FKNKFEKLFPDKKI
+154 FKEKFEALYPDRKI

-193 KLFRN
+193 KLLRN
-198 LGRRY
+198 FKRKK
-203 TGKGVLERGADEQ
+203 KGNGALERGADEQ

-229 IKAVQDMCEGKL
+229 IKAVQDMCEGEL
-241 YLAQKD
+241 TLAQKD

-270 LTFIPSDKKR
+270 LIFTPDDKSK

-294 AGLPVGDE
+294 AGFPVKDE

-310 GDYVHYLGE
+310 GDYVYYLGE
-319 FINRAGYNLMFFNGA
+319 TVSKAGYNLMFFNGA
-334 ICAIYMARDKSNDG
+334 ICAIYMARGKSNDD
-348 LKFNYRY
+348 LKFHHRY
-355 EQSIRFGYE
+355 EESIRFGRE
-364 IARIALSLTKTLNE
+364 IGRIALSLTKTLDE

-384 LYNEEEILRDMTL
+384 LYDEAEIATDTELAKR
-397 SAQNGG
+397 NGG
-403 TYTLWCENWE
+403 KYTLWCEGWE

-420 QPLLNIRLSEVKIPI
+420 KPLLNIRIKEVKIPI
-435 KNPVMALAG
+435 MNPLMAAAG

-457 KHKYAIYSEIGY
+457 KGKYAIYSEIGY
-469 LELGKELKVAMVPG
+469 IEFGKELKVAMVPG

-489 LTGGASL
+489 LKGGASL
-496 YADGAVSHKDFG
+496 YADGSITHTDFG
-508 YPSVREIFG
+508 LPSVRDIFG

-550 LVSLGDETGSSV
+550 LVSLGCLTGSSV
-562 MKGFIKMAK
+562 MKGFVEMARELEIK
-571 ELGIK
+571 

>member
-1 MKGKGRQSFPF
+1 
-12 RCLIMDKEKRIDLTD
+12 MDVEKRINLTD
-27 KAIKGVV
+27 KVIHGILQGFSNAVK
-34 QSLANSVR
+34 
-42 DGEDYIPAKA
+42 DGSDYIPVEA
-52 YVTENFWKGTEEFLE
+52 YVPENFFEGTKKFL
-67 KPRKGAK
+67 KNPSKNGK

-82 NLTPADY
+82 NLTPLDY
-89 AKHAYYM
+89 AKRNYYM

-101 PDNKFKNIIEEV
+101 PDNGFKNLIEEV
-113 VDDMQGRAIALDDG
+113 VDAMKGRAIALDDG

-148 RVIRKK
+148 KVIRKK
-154 FKNKFEKLFPDKKI
+154 FKEKFEELYPDRKI

-193 KLFRN
+193 KLLRN
-198 LGRRY
+198 FKRKK
-203 TGKGVLERGADEQ
+203 KGNGALERGADEQ

-229 IKAVQDMCEGKL
+229 IKAVQDMCEGEL
-241 YLAQKD
+241 TLAQKD

-270 LTFIPSDKKR
+270 LIFTPDDKSK

-294 AGLPVGDE
+294 AGFPVKDE

-310 GDYVHYLGE
+310 GDYVYYLGE
-319 FINRAGYNLMFFNGA
+319 TVSKAGYNLMFFNGA
-334 ICAIYMARDKSNDG
+334 ICAIYMARGKSNDD
-348 LKFNYRY
+348 LKFHHRY
-355 EQSIRFGYE
+355 EESIRFGRE
-364 IARIALSLTKTLNE
+364 IGRIALSLTKTLDE

-384 LYNEEEILRDMTL
+384 LYDEAEIVTDTELAKR
-397 SAQNGG
+397 NGG
-403 TYTLWCENWE
+403 KYTLWCEGWE

-420 QPLLNIRLSEVKIPI
+420 KPLLNIRIKEVKIPI
-435 KNPVMALAG
+435 MNPLMAAAG

-457 KHKYAIYSEIGY
+457 KGKYAIYSEIGY
-469 LELGKELKVAMVPG
+469 IEFGKELKVAMVPG

-489 LTGGASL
+489 LKGGASL
-496 YADGAVSHKDFG
+496 YADGSITHTDFG
-508 YPSVREIFG
+508 LPSVRDIFG

-550 LVSLGDETGSSV
+550 LVSLGCLTGSSV
-562 MKGFIKMAK
+562 MKGFVEMAK
-571 ELGIK
+571 ELEIK

>member
-1 MKGKGRQSFPF
+1 
-12 RCLIMDKEKRIDLTD
+12 MDVEKRINLTD
-27 KAIKGVV
+27 KVIHGILQGFSNAVK
-34 QSLANSVR
+34 
-42 DGEDYIPAKA
+42 DGSDYIPVEA
-52 YVTENFWKGTEEFLE
+52 YVPENFFEGTKKFL
-67 KPRKGAK
+67 KNPSKNGK

-82 NLTPADY
+82 NLTPLDY
-89 AKHAYYM
+89 ANRSYYM

-101 PDNKFKNIIEEV
+101 PDNGFKNLIEEV
-113 VDDMQGRAIALDDG
+113 VDAMKGRAIALDDG

-154 FKNKFEKLFPDKKI
+154 FKEKFEELYPDKKI
-168 ASVNVFSTHTH
+168 ASVNIFSTHTH

-193 KLFRN
+193 KLLRN
-198 LGRRY
+198 FKRKK
-203 TGKGVLERGADEQ
+203 KGNGALERGADEQ

-229 IKAVQDMCEGKL
+229 IKAVQDMCEGEL
-241 YLAQKD
+241 TIAQKD

-270 LTFIPSDKKR
+270 LIFTPDDKSK

-294 AGLPVGDE
+294 AGFPVKDE

-310 GDYVHYLGE
+310 GDYVYYLGE
-319 FINRAGYNLMFFNGA
+319 TVSKAGYNLMFFNGA
-334 ICAIYMARDKSNDG
+334 ICAIYMARGKSNDD
-348 LKFNYRY
+348 LKFNHRY
-355 EQSIRFGYE
+355 EESIRFGRE
-364 IARIALSLTKTLNE
+364 IGRIALSLTKTLDE

-384 LYNEEEILRDMTL
+384 LYDEAEIATDTELAKR
-397 SAQNGG
+397 NGG
-403 TYTLWCENWE
+403 KYTLWCEGWE

-420 QPLLNIRLSEVKIPI
+420 KPLLNIRIKEVKIPI
-435 KNPVMALAG
+435 MNPLMAAAG

-457 KHKYAIYSEIGY
+457 KGKYAIYSEIGY
-469 LELGKELKVAMVPG
+469 IEFGKELKVAMVPG

-489 LTGGASL
+489 LKGGASL
-496 YADGAVSHKDFG
+496 YADGSITHTDFG
-508 YPSVREIFG
+508 LPSVRDIFG

-550 LVSLGDETGSSV
+550 LVSLGCLTGSSV
-562 MKGFIKMAK
+562 MKGFVEMAK
-571 ELGIK
+571 ELEIK

>member
-1 MKGKGRQSFPF
+1 
-12 RCLIMDKEKRIDLTD
+12 MDVEKRINFTD
-27 KAIKGVV
+27 KVIHGILQGFSNAVK
-34 QSLANSVR
+34 
-42 DGEDYIPAKA
+42 DGSDYIPVEA
-52 YVTENFWKGTEEFLE
+52 YVPENFFEGTKKFL
-67 KPRKGAK
+67 KNPSKNGK

-82 NLTPADY
+82 DLTPLDY
-89 AKHAYYM
+89 ANRNYYM

-101 PDNKFKNIIEEV
+101 PDNGFKNLIEEV
-113 VDDMQGRAIALDDG
+113 VDAMKGRAIALDDG

-154 FKNKFEKLFPDKKI
+154 FKEKFEELYPDKKI

-193 KLFRN
+193 KLLRN
-198 LGRRY
+198 FKRKK
-203 TGKGVLERGADEQ
+203 KGNGALERGADEQ

-229 IKAVQDMCEGKL
+229 IKAVQDMCEGEL
-241 YLAQKD
+241 TIAQKD

-270 LTFIPSDKKR
+270 LTFTPDDKSK

-294 AGLPVGDE
+294 AGFPVKDE

-310 GDYVHYLGE
+310 GDYVYYLGE
-319 FINRAGYNLMFFNGA
+319 TVSKAGYNLMFFNGA
-334 ICAIYMARDKSNDG
+334 ICAIYMARGKSNDD
-348 LKFNYRY
+348 LKFNHRY
-355 EQSIRFGYE
+355 EESIRFGRE
-364 IARIALSLTKTLNE
+364 IGRIALSLTKTLDE

-384 LYNEEEILRDMTL
+384 LYDEAEIVTDTELAKR
-397 SAQNGG
+397 NGG
-403 TYTLWCENWE
+403 NYTLWCEGWE

-420 QPLLNIRLSEVKIPI
+420 KPLLNIRIKEVKIPI
-435 KNPVMALAG
+435 MNPLMAAAG

-457 KHKYAIYSEIGY
+457 KGKYAIYSEIGY
-469 LELGKELKVAMVPG
+469 IEFGKELKVAMVPG

-489 LTGGASL
+489 LKGGASL
-496 YADGAVSHKDFG
+496 YADGSITHTDFG
-508 YPSVREIFG
+508 LPSVRDIFG

-550 LVSLGDETGSSV
+550 LVSLGCLTGSSV
-562 MKGFIKMAK
+562 MKGFVEMAK
-571 ELGIK
+571 ELEIK

>member
-1 MKGKGRQSFPF
+1 ME
-12 RCLIMDKEKRIDLTD
+12 KEKRVQLTH
-27 KAIKGVV
+27 KAINGV
-34 QSLANSVR
+34 LKAFANSLK
-42 DGEDYIPAKA
+42 DGSDYIPAEK
-52 YVTENFWKGTEEFLE
+52 YVPENFFEGTAEFLE
-67 KPRKGAK
+67 KPAK
-74 WSLGYANI
+74 KAEWSLGYANVD
-82 NLTPADY
+82 LTPVDY
-89 AKHAYYM
+89 AERNYYM

-101 PDNKFKNIIEEV
+101 PDNKFKNLIEEV

-148 RVIRKK
+148 RVIRRK
-154 FKNKFEKLFPDKKI
+154 FKEKFAELFPEKKI
-168 ASVNVFSTHTH
+168 ASINVFSTHTH

-184 EGIWTDFPG
+184 EGLWTDFPG
-193 KLFRN
+193 KLLRN
-198 LGRRY
+198 WRRNKR
-203 TGKGVLERGADEQ
+203 GKGILERGADEQ
-216 YMRFLCEGVSDTL
+216 YMRFLCESVSDTL
-229 IKAVQDMCEGKL
+229 IKAVSDMCKGEL
-241 YLAQKD
+241 TLAQKD

-270 LTFIPSDKKR
+270 LTFTPEDKNK
-280 TPTMIINLPAHPDV
+280 TPTMIVNLPAHPDV

-302 PGSGRRLS
+302 PGSGRRLC

-319 FINRAGYNLMFFNGA
+319 TVNKAGFNLMFFNGA

-348 LKFNYRY
+348 LSFNYRY
-355 EQSIRFGYE
+355 EQSIRFGRE
-364 IARIALSLTKTLNE
+364 IGRIALSLTKTLDE

-384 LYNEEEILRDMTL
+384 LYDEAEIVSDTEL
-397 SAQNGG
+397 SKRNGG
-403 TYTLWCENWE
+403 EYTLWCENWE
-413 PVEEKKV
+413 PVEEIKV
-420 QPLLNIRLSEVKIPI
+420 APLLNIRLKEVKIPI
-435 KNPVMALAG
+435 KNPLLAAAG
-444 KLKLANFKVLTEG
+444 KLRLANFKVLVED
-457 KHKYAIYSEIGY
+457 KNEYSVYTEIGY
-469 LELGKELKVAMVPG
+469 IEFGKELKVAMVPG

-535 DNDYTMGDPMNHYHE
+535 DNDYTMGDPMDHYHE
-550 LVSLGDETGSSV
+550 LVSLGYLTGSSV
-562 MKGFIKMAK
+562 MKGFVEMAK
-571 ELGIK
+571 ELDID

>member
-1 MKGKGRQSFPF
+1 ME
-12 RCLIMDKEKRIDLTD
+12 KEKRVQLTH
-27 KAIKGVV
+27 KAINGVLQV
-34 QSLANSVR
+34 FANSLK
-42 DGEDYIPAKA
+42 DGGDFIPVGS
-52 YVTENFWKGTEEFLE
+52 YVSENFWEGTEEFLE
-67 KPRKGAK
+67 KPAEKAK
-74 WSLGYANI
+74 WSLGYANVD
-82 NLTPADY
+82 LTPVDY
-89 AKHAYYM
+89 AKRNYYM
-96 GGYIS
+96 GGYIA
-101 PDNKFKNIIEEV
+101 PENKFKNLIEEV

-154 FKNKFEKLFPDKKI
+154 FKEKFLEQFPDKKI

-184 EGIWTDFPG
+184 EGLWTDFPG
-193 KLFRN
+193 KLLRN
-198 LGRRY
+198 WKRNRR
-203 TGKGVLERGADEQ
+203 GKGVLERGADEQ
-216 YMRFLCEGVSDTL
+216 YMRFLCESVSDTL
-229 IKAVQDMCEGKL
+229 IKAVADMCEGKMT
-241 YLAQKD
+241 LAQKD

-270 LTFIPSDKKR
+270 LTFIPDNKKR
-280 TPTMIINLPAHPDV
+280 TPTMIVNLPAHPDV

-302 PGSGRRLS
+302 PGSGRRLC
-310 GDYVHYLGE
+310 GDYVHYMGKT
-319 FINRAGYNLMFFNGA
+319 INKAGFNFMFFNGA

-348 LKFNYRY
+348 LKFNHRY
-355 EQSIRFGYE
+355 EQSIRFGRE
-364 IARIALSLTKTLNE
+364 VGRIALSLTKTLDE

-384 LYNEEEILRDMTL
+384 LYDEAEIATDSEL
-397 SAQNGG
+397 SKRNGAK
-403 TYTLWCENWE
+403 YTLWCEDWE

-420 QPLLNIRLSEVKIPI
+420 SPLLNIRIKEVKIPI
-435 KNPVMALAG
+435 KNPLLAAAG
-444 KLKLANFKVLTEG
+444 KLRLANYKVLTEG
-457 KHKYAIYSEIGY
+457 ENAYAVYSEIGY
-469 LELGKELKVAMVPG
+469 IEFGNELKVAMVPG

-496 YADGAVSHKDFG
+496 YADGSVSHKDFG

-535 DNDYTMGDPMNHYHE
+535 DNDYTMGDPKDHYHE
-550 LVSLGDETGSSV
+550 LVSLGYLTGSSV
-562 MKGFIKMAK
+562 MQGFVDMAK
-571 ELGIK
+571 ELKIK

>member
-1 MKGKGRQSFPF
+1 
-12 RCLIMDKEKRIDLTD
+12 MDVEKRINLTD
-27 KAIKGVV
+27 KVIHGVLQGFSNAV
-34 QSLANSVR
+34 K
-42 DGEDYIPAKA
+42 DGSDYIPVEA
-52 YVTENFWKGTEEFLE
+52 YVPENFFEGTKKFL
-67 KPRKGAK
+67 KNPSKNGK

-82 NLTPADY
+82 NLTPLDY
-89 AKHAYYM
+89 AKRNYYM

-101 PDNKFKNIIEEV
+101 PDNGFKNLIEEV
-113 VDDMQGRAIALDDG
+113 VDAMKGRAIALDDG

-154 FKNKFEKLFPDKKI
+154 FKEKFEALYPDRKI

-193 KLFRN
+193 KLLRN
-198 LGRRY
+198 FKRKK
-203 TGKGVLERGADEQ
+203 KGNGALERGADEQ

-229 IKAVQDMCEGKL
+229 IKAVQDMCEGEL
-241 YLAQKD
+241 TLAQKD

-270 LTFIPSDKKR
+270 LIFTPDDKSK

-294 AGLPVGDE
+294 AGFPVKDE

-310 GDYVHYLGE
+310 GDYVYYLGE
-319 FINRAGYNLMFFNGA
+319 TVSKAGYNLMFFNGA
-334 ICAIYMARDKSNDG
+334 ICAIYMARGKSNDD
-348 LKFNYRY
+348 LKFNHRY
-355 EQSIRFGYE
+355 EESIRFGRE
-364 IARIALSLTKTLNE
+364 IGRIALSLTKTLDE

-384 LYNEEEILRDMTL
+384 LYDEAEIVTDTELAKR
-397 SAQNGG
+397 NGG
-403 TYTLWCENWE
+403 NYTLWCEGWE

-420 QPLLNIRLSEVKIPI
+420 KPLLNIRIKEVKIPI
-435 KNPVMALAG
+435 MNPLMAAAG

-457 KHKYAIYSEIGY
+457 KGKYAIYSEIGY
-469 LELGKELKVAMVPG
+469 IEFGKELKVAMVPG

-489 LTGGASL
+489 LKGGASL
-496 YADGAVSHKDFG
+496 YADGSITHTDFG
-508 YPSVREIFG
+508 LPSVRDIFG

-550 LVSLGDETGSSV
+550 LVSLGCLTGSSV
-562 MKGFIKMAK
+562 MKGFVEMAK
-571 ELGIK
+571 ELEIK

>member
-1 MKGKGRQSFPF
+1 
-12 RCLIMDKEKRIDLTD
+12 MDIEKRIDLTD

-34 QSLANSVR
+34 QALANTLK
-42 DGEDYIPAKA
+42 DGSDFIKSESYI
-52 YVTENFWKGTEEFLE
+52 TENFYEGTEEFLK
-67 KPRKGAK
+67 KPTKKAK

-82 NLTPADY
+82 NLTPVDY
-89 AKHAYYM
+89 AKRNYYM

-101 PDNKFKNIIEEV
+101 PDNKFKNLIEEV

-127 SGRGVSV
+127 SGRGISV

-139 CIGTTNGDI
+139 CIGTTNADI
-148 RVIRKK
+148 RVIRRK
-154 FKNKFEKLFPDKKI
+154 FKETFEKLFPEKKI

-193 KLFRN
+193 KLIRNFRKN
-198 LGRRY
+198 RK
-203 TGKGVLERGADEQ
+203 GKGVLERGADEQ
-216 YMRFLCEGVSDTL
+216 YMRFLCEGVSNTL
-229 IKAVQDMCEGKL
+229 IKAVQDMCEGEMT
-241 YLAQKD
+241 LAQKD

-270 LTFIPSDKKR
+270 LTFTPDDKKK
-280 TPTMIINLPAHPDV
+280 TPTIIVNLPAHPDC
-294 AGLPVGDE
+294 AGLPVRDE
-302 PGSGRRLS
+302 EGSGRRLS
-310 GDYVHYLGE
+310 GDYIHYMGKI
-319 FINRAGYNLMFFNGA
+319 INEAGFNFMFFNGA
-334 ICAIYMARDKSNDG
+334 ICAIYMEREKSNDG
-348 LKFNYRY
+348 MHFDHRY
-355 EQSIRFGYE
+355 EQSMRFGRE
-364 IARIALSLTKTLNE
+364 VGRITLALTKTLAE

-384 LYNEEEILRDMTL
+384 LYNEEEILKDMAR
-397 SAQNGG
+397 SASFGG
-403 TYTLWCENWE
+403 KYTLWCEDWE
-413 PVEEKKV
+413 PVKEKKV
-420 QPLLNIRLSEVKIPI
+420 KPVLNIRLKEVKIPI

-457 KHKYAIYSEIGY
+457 KNKYAVYSEIGY
-469 LELGKELKVAMVPG
+469 MELGNELKVAMVPG

-496 YADGAVSHKDFG
+496 FASGAVTHKDFG
-508 YPSVREIFG
+508 YPSVRDIFG

-535 DNDYTMGDPMNHYHE
+535 DNDYTMGDPANHYHE

-562 MKGFIKMAK
+562 MKGFVKLAK
-571 ELGIK
+571 ELD